1 MAHILESFS
10 PKIRF
15 DTKDLVGEI
24 TPLLTVEEIVASIEE
39 KSGKKFKYK
48 VIHADV
54 VQMVGNIFN
63 FFDYSKDKLSADLVS
78 ASVYAKRM
86 KK

>member
-1 MAHILESFS
+1 MARILESFS

-15 DTKDLVGEI
+15 DTKDLVGNV
-24 TPLLTVEEIVASIEE
+24 TPQLTVEEVVAAIEE
-39 KSGKKFKYK
+39 KSGKKFRHK

-63 FFDYSKDKLSADLVS
+63 FFDYSREKLSSDLVS